1 MHSGSL
7 AFLTFTKRISD
18 AVRDASVEHA
28 GTSERGA
35 AEFPGAG
42 FDSDRQEF
50 QSPAKG
56 PDSGSS
62 MTPLGGSGF

>member
-42 FDSDRQEF
+42 SDSDRQEF

-62 MTPLGGSGF
+62 TTPLRRSDF

>member
-56 PDSGSS
+56 PDVGSS
-62 MTPLGGSGF
+62 MTPLGGSDF

>member
-50 QSPAKG
+50 
-56 PDSGSS
+56 
-62 MTPLGGSGF
+62 